1 VRDLVERGV
10 DVRVLTRDQHRA
22 DHLGPTA
29 VEVARGDVRK
39 PETLPAAVA
48 DVDVV
53 VSAMHGFAGPGRV
66 SPKSVDRDGYAH
78 LVTAAEDAGAAVVMV
93 SIVGA
98 SPDSSMELF
107 RYKYA
112 AEQHLQSSGVPWT
125 IVRSTAFAELWAE
138 LVGTGL
144 VFGRGDNPINLVSV
158 RDVAHVV
165 RDAVLDDALR
175 GRILNVGGP
184 AEVTFNELAAILQEQ
199 TGRPARVRHVPRR
212 LLRALA
218 PFHRQPRA
226 GYAMDTTD
234 LTFRPGPDDIVGRT
248 DIRRALAPQDAD
260 GSHGG
265 AGPPADPSGTSS
277 STREAVRE

>member
-1 VRDLVERGV
+1 MRDLVERGV

-29 VEVARGDVRK
+29 VEIARGDVRK

-53 VSAMHGFAGPGRV
+53 VSAVHGFAGPGRV
-66 SPKSVDRDGYAH
+66 SPKSVDRDGNAH
-78 LVTAAEDAGAAVVMV
+78 LFAAAKDVGAAVVMV

-98 SPDSSMELF
+98 SPDSPMELF

-125 IVRSTAFAELWAE
+125 IVRSTAFADLWAE
-138 LVGTGL
+138 IVGKGL

-158 RDVAHVV
+158 RDVADVV
-165 RDAVLDDALR
+165 RDAALDDTLR

-212 LLRALA
+212 LLRAMA

-234 LTFRPGPDDIVGRT
+234 LTFRPGPDDIVGST

-260 GSHGG
+260 GSHG
-265 AGPPADPSGTSS
+265 AGPPSDPSGTSS
-277 STREAVRE
+277 STRRAACE